1 MENSAGLLVTKT
13 QNKNKNK
20 ANTKNK
26 NLRFFTFLQFLEIFE
41 YKTLLSFSS
50 IFYLFDYH
58 KRKSL
63 LATKR
68 TK

>member
-41 YKTLLSFSS
+41 YTGLVKF
-50 IFYLFDYH
+50 
-58 KRKSL
+58 
-63 LATKR
+63 
-68 TK
+68 